1 MFAVEQ
7 RTSAAHVD
15 LFNLASLVDFKVKE
29 GGQSQTRVHEKR
41 MGDRDAAQSML
52 AIKPSSFATDVAP
65 TWLVSEAATYSQ
77 SEHKRRERAR
87 AQTHGGFSANASW
100 SKGGG
105 KGGKDRKGGK
115 DKKKGWQRR
124 CRCLYSRLRARQK
137 LGRRLRSSSVGW
149 WLM

>member
-1 MFAVEQ
+1 
-7 RTSAAHVD
+7 
-15 LFNLASLVDFKVKE
+15 
-29 GGQSQTRVHEKR
+29 
-41 MGDRDAAQSML
+41 ML

-87 AQTHGGFSANASW
+87 AQTHGGSSANASW

-105 KGGKDRKGGK
+105 KGGKDRKGART
-115 DKKKGWQRR
+115 RR
-124 CRCLYSRLRARQK
+124 RGAVAKALPPLLKAEGSAGPSCKEQK